1 MLLKT
6 LHHRRLVLYVF
17 LLCSV
22 NRAFSRSSQ
31 LGLSDLK
38 TKISGVEDLLEE
50 FRKQLQQD
58 QPYSRDDDAG
68 DVCLSD
74 FTEMEEHIIR
84 ARDSIE
90 QGATFISAPSRV
102 YSWKDCLH
110 ACCLDP
116 HCTVAVMQ
124 EDLKQSDDSLGCYLF
139 NCTYRN
145 KNVCN
150 FSMQQGFSTYSRVHN
165 MTVHRAAAAPGNSV
179 MSKQMSSRSRPLDD
193 QAEDE
198 TSEQGNYAMFDSSNR
213 SNTGLSVVNPLFCS
227 RIGYMAYLQLLRIVL
242 SITYMSCVVT
252 KCLYHLWYTVY

>member
-1 MLLKT
+1 MLFKT
-6 LHHRRLVLYVF
+6 VHHHRLVLHVF
-17 LLCSV
+17 ILCVINSV
-22 NRAFSRSSQ
+22 VSRSSQ

-38 TKISGVEDLLEE
+38 SKISGVEELLEE

-58 QPYSRDDDAG
+58 QAYSREDDAG

-90 QGATFISAPSRV
+90 QGATFLSVPSRV

-124 EDLKQSDDSLGCYLF
+124 EDLKQTDESLGCYLF

-145 KNVCN
+145 KNVCT
-150 FSMQQGFSTYSRVHN
+150 FSLQQGFSTYSRVHN
-165 MTVHRAAAAPGNSV
+165 MTAHRPPAAPNNSG
-179 MSKQMSSRSRPLDD
+179 MSKQMSSRRRPLDN

-198 TSEQGNYAMFDSSNR
+198 TSEQGNLATSYGRQQVSLDSLWSTKLLKKLLI
-213 SNTGLSVVNPLFCS
+213 NT
-227 RIGYMAYLQLLRIVL
+227 LLKNGIENEPTFVR
-242 SITYMSCVVT
+242 CEDT
-252 KCLYHLWYTVY
+252 KYPEM